1 MAVYGSISLQLPL
14 SCTAYMEPFGPRAH
28 FWLLASVLPP
38 LANRKRSAAHKP
50 LHRSRNSPGTPYSE
64 ERRDP
69 HPLHAI
75 DATGTVYRATLYY
88 TRVFTFCAQL
98 SAARAA

>member
-1 MAVYGSISLQLPL
+1 MRGVFTSDFMQQRHKCAAMRAKNYQLKQ
-14 SCTAYMEPFGPRAH
+14 
-28 FWLLASVLPP
+28 LLVSYSASK
-38 LANRKRSAAHKP
+38 NRTR
-50 LHRSRNSPGTPYSE
+50 YQ
-64 ERRDP
+64 RDT
-69 HPLHAI
+69 LHAI